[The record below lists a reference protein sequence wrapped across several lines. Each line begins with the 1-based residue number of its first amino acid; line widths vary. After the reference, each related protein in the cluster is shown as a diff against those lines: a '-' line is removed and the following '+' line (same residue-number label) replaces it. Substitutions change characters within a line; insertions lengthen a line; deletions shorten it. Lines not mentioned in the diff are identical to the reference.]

1 MRLSPSERRPGAAEQ
16 AGLVT
21 ERVDSLVIEGV
32 AAVFIAQ
39 IPREGGA
46 DSTGNRGT
54 PPVWAVEPDE
64 DGSLPCRTEQADL
77 WFAEHPEQLGRAQ
90 SLCHA
95 CPIRRQCL
103 AGALQR
109 REPWGVWGGEI
120 FERGRVI
127 PFKRGRG
134 RPVKVRSER
143 EDTVA

>member
-1 MRLSPSERRPGAAEQ
+1 M
-16 AGLVT
+16 
-21 ERVDSLVIEGV
+21 
-32 AAVFIAQ
+32 AVFVVKD
-39 IPREGGA
+39 PLEGGT
-46 DSTGNRGT
+46 DSRSDREAL
-54 PPVWAVEPDE
+54 PVWLVDKGA
-64 DGSLPCRTEQADL
+64 LPCHTEQADL

-90 SLCHA
+90 SLCHR

-103 AGALQR
+103 AGALRR

-134 RPVKVRSER
+134 RPAKERPDR